1 MTKSVAWIF
10 VSGALVATTACSVT
24 TKPGEIDFKTQT
36 KYTYP
41 DETRTATSAW
51 AGQAIRV
58 ENEGVNPNVNGDLK
72 IIADGTDT
80 ITATG
85 GIVAYA
91 DADDRASADLTA
103 AEAIQSFTL
112 TDDGSTITI
121 HCGHGQDHG
130 SSGAAGSGCLD
141 LTVHIPNGSEA
152 QAVNLTANSGNGPV
166 DITGPVYGSANVS
179 STGSG
184 DVRVALS
191 PSVGSSSQII
201 GGDAVTLYVPATFSA
216 DTVQMGSKA
225 DPPAIDT
232 TDFPDLVNGGSYGT
246 KGAGAAVIKVGSTG
260 ILDSD
265 VAALKRQ

>member
-1 MTKSVAWIF
+1 M
-10 VSGALVATTACSVT
+10 
-24 TKPGEIDFKTQT
+24 
-36 KYTYP
+36 
-41 DETRTATSAW
+41 
-51 AGQAIRV
+51 
-58 ENEGVNPNVNGDLK
+58 
-72 IIADGTDT
+72 
-80 ITATG
+80 
-85 GIVAYA
+85 
-91 DADDRASADLTA
+91 
-103 AEAIQSFTL
+103 
-112 TDDGSTITI
+112 
-121 HCGHGQDHG
+121 
-130 SSGAAGSGCLD
+130 D